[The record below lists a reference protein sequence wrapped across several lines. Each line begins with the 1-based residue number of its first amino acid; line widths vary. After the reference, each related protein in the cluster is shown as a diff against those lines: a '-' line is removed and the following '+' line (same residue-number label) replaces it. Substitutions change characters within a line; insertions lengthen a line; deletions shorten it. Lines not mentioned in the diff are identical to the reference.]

1 MFIRDE
7 WMKKIWYVYIQRN
20 ITKLRKQ
27 CHLQQHGWTEETN
40 IVIKGEEGQINWED
54 HMNRY
59 ILPYILK
66 INNKDLLY
74 STSNY
79 I

>member
-1 MFIRDE
+1 
-7 WMKKIWYVYIQRN
+7 MKKIWYVCIQWN

-40 IVIKGEEGQINWED
+40 IVTKGEEGQINWEY